1 MSYFTRV
8 EFLFDKEAPDFEA
21 VAECVRAH
29 FEAQQS
35 AVDYI
40 ISELRRGWE
49 EGSAEFNRM
58 ESSDIEGLMSRISAR
73 FPDVRFCVRGSGE
86 EWRDFWLREFERGT
100 ATFSVGPFL
109 DGQKPAFFRHY
120 FGDDSTA

>member
-8 EFLFDKEAPDFEA
+8 EFLFEDKVPAFDA

-29 FEAQQS
+29 FDSEQF
-35 AVDYI
+35 AVEDI

-58 ESSDIEGLMSRISAR
+58 ESSDIEGLMNRISAR

-86 EWRDFWLREFERGT
+86 EWRDIWIREFFGGT
-100 ATFSVGPFL
+100 VAFSSGPFL
-109 DGQKPAFFRHY
+109 VGQKPAFFRAY
-120 FGDDSTA
+120 FGDDHVP